1 MARQRTGNAG
11 HPRAETG
18 SLASMR
24 AALVASLLAG
34 ALLAGCGSEPSAS
47 PEDTVSAA
55 ISGLAKGDEKKVCAQ
70 VSPEGERKL
79 LVVLRDNP
87 LNLIVNAKSCEEAIV
102 KLHAKLSEAIRAAMR
117 DGEVDDAKVTGDKA
131 VVHVPGFGM
140 DVELEKVSEKWQITG
155 GLLTDSSPPAVE

>member
-1 MARQRTGNAG
+1 
-11 HPRAETG
+11 
-18 SLASMR
+18 MR
-24 AALVASLLAG
+24 AALVALVLIA
-34 ALLAGCGSEPSAS
+34 ALLAGCGGEPTPS

-87 LNLIVNAKSCEEAIV
+87 LDLIVNAKSCEEAIV
-102 KLHAKLSEAIRAAMR
+102 KLHAQLSKPIRAAMA
-117 DGEVDDAKVTGDKA
+117 DGEVDKAKVTGDKA

-140 DVELEKVSEKWQITG
+140 DVELEKVDEKWQITG
-155 GLLTDSSPPAVE
+155 GLLTS

>member
-1 MARQRTGNAG
+1 MRSNVPGNRVI
-11 HPRAETG
+11 RAPKTG

-24 AALVASLLAG
+24 AAVVASLLIV
-34 ALLAGCGSEPSAS
+34 ALLAGCGDSSPS
-47 PEDTVSAA
+47 PEETVSSA

-70 VSPEGERKL
+70 VSPEGEEKL

-87 LNLIVNAKSCEEAIV
+87 LNLIVNASSCEEAIV
-102 KLHAKLSEAIRAAMR
+102 KLHAKLSKAIRAAME

-140 DVELEKVSEKWQITG
+140 DVELEKVAEKWQITG
-155 GLLTDSSPPAVE
+155 GLLN